1 MKGEGEK
8 KGGGV
13 CVCEGGGRKG
23 GRREGRG
30 GKGEEV
36 RNTCTVFRWRMAQ
49 LLMAF
54 IAAVAMVRVEC
65 GRGRGEKE
73 CRGGPSCNSIA

>member
-1 MKGEGEK
+1 MCVKGKGER
-8 KGGGV
+8 
-13 CVCEGGGRKG
+13 EGGGKG
-23 GRREGRG
+23 EEGRERREGRG

-65 GRGRGEKE
+65 GRGRGEEE